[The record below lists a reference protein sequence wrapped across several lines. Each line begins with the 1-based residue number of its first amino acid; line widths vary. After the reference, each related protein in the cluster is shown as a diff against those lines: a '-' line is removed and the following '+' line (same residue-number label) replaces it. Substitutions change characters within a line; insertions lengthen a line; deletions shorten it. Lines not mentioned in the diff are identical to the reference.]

1 MLIVGDDV
9 SVTDAF
15 SRALRLDGYE
25 VWASPSAA
33 EGLALARAHLPD
45 VLVVDLR
52 TTLDVSLRLARA
64 IRSIAG
70 SNDVPLSIAIA
81 TGDYAVPLDPAELEA
96 LGVEVHYRP
105 VWLDELVGLARDR
118 LAIPSGR

>member
-1 MLIVGDDV
+1 VLIVGDDV

-81 TGDYAVPLDPAELEA
+81 TGDYAVPLDPAELAA